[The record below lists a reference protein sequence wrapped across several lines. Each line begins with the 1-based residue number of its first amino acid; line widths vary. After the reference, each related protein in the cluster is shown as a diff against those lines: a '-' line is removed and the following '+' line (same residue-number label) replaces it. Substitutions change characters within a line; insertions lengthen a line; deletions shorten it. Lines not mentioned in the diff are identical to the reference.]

1 MKKFLARIV
10 IAALIAAFQAAL
22 NPVCAAELPKPV
34 AAVWN
39 KLYETMERTIDLKD
53 RHESL
58 PDSAWIGADKTSN
71 AKKIDELLDRAMELL
86 LTSEVNEAR
95 IEMRKL
101 QETIPAM
108 RRTVEEYRN
117 KRLSAPVKTKL
128 PYVVKTVKD
137 YDDLIAE
144 TEEEIA
150 NATKAVAGVRSRI
163 TDNLRSYNLRLDDD
177 QLDVLLTSVVGDDLL
192 KNAVIFENVRTV
204 TMKLM
209 ELAGA
214 NRDDMAIARR
224 YYGMYVVLIDVLIH
238 TQNEFIRRIDE
249 GYIPRIGRI
258 GESVRR
264 SLEEARTALAGRGFS
279 ETQRKILNANIES
292 NTFTLRA
299 AKLYEELLGR
309 QRSQLVL
316 CLHGLERDRRVAKN
330 TYDTVRHSSDLSEM
344 IQSGL
349 KLFDA
354 LIALQIPE
362 IQTFE
367 NAGVRREFEELT
379 RRLRE

>member
-258 GESVRR
+258 GESVRQ